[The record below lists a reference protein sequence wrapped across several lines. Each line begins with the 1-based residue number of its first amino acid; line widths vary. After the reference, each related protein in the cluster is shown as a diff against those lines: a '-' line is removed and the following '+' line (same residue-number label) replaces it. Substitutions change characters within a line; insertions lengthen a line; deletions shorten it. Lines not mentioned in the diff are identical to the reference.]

1 MACKP
6 REEMLMQGIC
16 EEEVV
21 LAGALIEVGIAD
33 VGVE

>member
-6 REEMLMQGIC
+6 REEMPIQGIH

-21 LAGALIEVGIAD
+21 LAGALIEMGVVD